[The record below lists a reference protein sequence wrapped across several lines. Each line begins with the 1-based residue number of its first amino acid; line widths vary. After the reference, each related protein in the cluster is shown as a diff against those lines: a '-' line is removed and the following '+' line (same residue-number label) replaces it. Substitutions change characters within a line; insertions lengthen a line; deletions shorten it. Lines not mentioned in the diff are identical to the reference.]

1 MFFAHLALENENN
14 NFLGC
19 HNFVELWI
27 IVKPPNYRIQFGC
40 TFCVNGSNGKI
51 MKGKDII
58 IGTNQQTNSEP
69 IGHVMLIEWGRLP
82 EPKFIVIMQWQLN
95 MFGNFAN
102 SLLQTLRY
110 AHNIGPYDIYE
121 IWNLFLILCH
131 FNFAHTAHWTVH
143 AYILFLISSAPAREK
158 SHWPLRPK
166 THHKQR
172 SLPILKSNPLAISVQ
187 KLKKKEW
194 EFFTEILHVR
204 NTE

>member
-1 MFFAHLALENENN
+1 MAAMAKLWKEKTLLLEQTN
-14 NFLGC
+14 
-19 HNFVELWI
+19 
-27 IVKPPNYRIQFGC
+27 KRIQNPLGMSC
-40 TFCVNGSNGKI
+40 SL
-51 MKGKDII
+51 
-58 IGTNQQTNSEP
+58 SE
-69 IGHVMLIEWGRLP
+69 GDCWAKVYSHHAM
-82 EPKFIVIMQWQLN
+82 QLN

-102 SLLQTLRY
+102 SFLQTLRY

-131 FNFAHTAHWTVH
+131 FNFAHTTRTVH
-143 AYILFLISSAPAREK
+143 AYILFLISPASAREK

-194 EFFTEILHVR
+194 EFFHR
-204 NTE
+204 NFTRQEYWINSFCFEFRAVYMLAACCSSLRYKE